1 MGPQGK
7 AIGDSFSVD
16 LTPPVRLQIA
26 VSGVLACKNA
36 ALALT
41 FLQHP
46 VSQRISLKSRH

>member
-26 VSGVLACKNA
+26 VSGVLAYNPR
-36 ALALT
+36 
-41 FLQHP
+41 LQTD
-46 VSQRISLKSRH
+46 IINSLHAKMQLWL